1 MFHDR
6 ELYMPAS
13 DTPRT
18 YHHGNLPT
26 VLRQAAWDIV
36 GETGI
41 RGLSLRECARRA
53 NVSHAAPAHH
63 FGSLEN
69 LLAEVVA
76 DGYERMVDAIRVAQR
91 DLGDCI
97 LGCGIGYVNFA
108 RHYPQHFR
116 LMFGMSG
123 INRSLPRLLSSSE
136 ATLQLLR
143 QSIRT
148 AWIEKNGTEPDP
160 TVLEQRTFLA
170 WSTAHGYASLTIDR
184 KPDEFSA
191 VSAESIFKPMTPFL
205 LTP

>member
-1 MFHDR
+1 
-6 ELYMPAS
+6 MPTS
-13 DTPRT
+13 DNPRT

-36 GETGI
+36 GEAGM

-69 LLAEVVA
+69 LMAEVVA
-76 DGYERMVDAIRVAQR
+76 DGYERMVDAIHAAQR
-91 DLGDCI
+91 DLDDCV

-108 RHYPQHFR
+108 KNYPQHFR
-116 LMFGMSG
+116 LMFGMG
-123 INRSLPRLLSSSE
+123 GVNRTLPRLLTSGE

-148 AWIEKNGTEPDP
+148 AWVAKNGAEPDP

-170 WSTAHGYASLTIDR
+170 WSTAHGYASLAIDR
-184 KPDEFSA
+184 KPDELSV
-191 VSAESIFKPMTPFL
+191 VSAESILKPMASFL

>member
-1 MFHDR
+1 
-6 ELYMPAS
+6 MPTS

-18 YHHGNLPT
+18 YHHGNLPA

-36 GETGI
+36 GEAGV
-41 RGLSLRECARRA
+41 RSVSLRECARRA

-76 DGYERMVDAIRVAQR
+76 DGYERMVDAIQAAQLEL
-91 DLGDCI
+91 DNPV

-108 RHYPQHFR
+108 QKHPQHFR
-116 LMFGMSG
+116 LMFGMAG
-123 INRSLPRLLSSSE
+123 VNRALPRLVSSGE

-143 QSIRT
+143 QSLRT
-148 AWIEKNGTEPDP
+148 AWIAKHDSEPEP
-160 TVLEQRTFLA
+160 ALLEQRTFLA
-170 WSTAHGYASLTIDR
+170 WSAAHGYASLAIDR
-184 KPDEFSA
+184 KTAEPSV
-191 VSAESIFKPMTPFL
+191 VSAESVLQPMSVFL

>member
-1 MFHDR
+1 
-6 ELYMPAS
+6 MPTS

-18 YHHGNLPT
+18 YHHGNLPA

-36 GETGI
+36 GEAGV
-41 RGLSLRECARRA
+41 RSVSLRECARRA

-76 DGYERMVDAIRVAQR
+76 DGYERMVDAIQAAQLEL
-91 DLGDCI
+91 DNPV

-108 RHYPQHFR
+108 QKHPQHFR
-116 LMFGMSG
+116 LMFGMAG
-123 INRSLPRLLSSSE
+123 VNRALPRLVSSGE

-143 QSIRT
+143 QSLRT
-148 AWIEKNGTEPDP
+148 AWIAKHGSEPEP
-160 TVLEQRTFLA
+160 ALLEQRTILA
-170 WSTAHGYASLTIDR
+170 WSTAHGFASLAIDR
-184 KPDEFSA
+184 KTAEPSV
-191 VSAESIFKPMTPFL
+191 VSAESVLQPMSVFL